1 MIKDHL
7 ELPTPLGPVKLSGKD
22 IFMWSLIVILICC
35 VAWLVYF
42 SIGKWGEPFDIQSAI
57 SLHAQSVQEQHTENA
72 FILSVCL
79 NARRQEECSRINLQM
94 PESLRKKLRQQDP

>member
-1 MIKDHL
+1 MPDNHIDF
-7 ELPTPLGPVKLSGKD
+7 PTPLGRIKASGKD
-22 IFMWSLIVILICC
+22 VFMWSLIVLLIGC

-57 SLHAQSVQEQHTENA
+57 NLHAQSVQEQHTENA